1 MKNEQA
7 IVEALLY
14 VSGEDG
20 VTLEQ
25 LTDVLNMPEEH
36 VLGVIENLKKAL
48 QNEARGLMI
57 TEVAGRYQL
66 VTKKEM
72 ATYIERLIKAPRPAT
87 LSQAALETLAVIA
100 YKQPVSRAEIEEVR
114 GVKSE
119 KALSTLMSKGLI
131 KEVGRAEG
139 TGRAILYGVTE
150 AFLTHFG
157 LKSLNELP
165 EFSDRLDESSM
176 EETDLFY
183 EKFQQTVLEL

>member
-165 EFSDRLDESSM
+165 EFPDRLDEAAM

>member
-1 MKNEQA
+1 
-7 IVEALLY
+7 
-14 VSGEDG
+14 
-20 VTLEQ
+20 
-25 LTDVLNMPEEH
+25 MPEEH